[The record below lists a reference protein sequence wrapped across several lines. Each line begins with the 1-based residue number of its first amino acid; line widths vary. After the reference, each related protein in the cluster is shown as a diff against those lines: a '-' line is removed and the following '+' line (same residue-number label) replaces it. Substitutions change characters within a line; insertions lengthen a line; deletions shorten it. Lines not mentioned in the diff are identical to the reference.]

1 MATPSELDLLLERIQ
16 DYIRTIS
23 QPMGAA
29 FYEALRQDT
38 ISAYTNRVNEDGSV
52 TSAEEARAIADLFVT
67 DEQNMRAKL
76 ARATV
81 SLSDVKMYVTEK
93 MNEFVSL
100 WIDGAG
106 RAPTENEK
114 RVAYN
119 YIIQGTM
126 EPPETRMSN
135 MYVLGGRTDTHI
147 SPQFQNILEQVVF
160 DGDEEIKRWPD
171 AFTIDKKLGKITR
184 QAEQVKLIAGWQVNN
199 DPEVRE
205 NILRNW
211 DQWEAAIEELSTEK
225 EHDYDSAAD
234 KVFDVVVEPADTPA
248 KQRLKARFVGW
259 GNIGQPNMPS
269 LDDATAEFEYAG
281 ETEQKISSLST
292 DALKTFENEM
302 KAAFPDVLLQDAE
315 GNKSPVQITERDII
329 IAEGKQ
335 RLQANLDTLQ
345 GQRFSNLTI
354 AMANRAIMDEIRGTV
369 PERLAAAQGKS
380 DLAEQISD
388 YVDDPGGLFEEK
400 LKLKFPDINLN
411 AEAIK
416 ERTRIIANTKILL
429 SETIDEIKQGGG
441 TDEEIAIAT
450 QGIINQLIGRVEG
463 DINTA
468 QQIGV
473 ETKLQ
478 EERQTEL
485 EKVDTETEAGNA
497 VDKFLATYF
506 GVGTKIP
513 DYARNEMAKGLLD
526 SYTRAGLT
534 DGPIPDNTEVLSPFA
549 AFVPNWIA
557 REQTDP
563 EQVARGI
570 LGMTDFSKMA
580 LDKEV
585 ADRLE
590 ASVSMLSEGI
600 QAGLAS
606 NPFSGQ
612 LAGDVGAGFMQN
624 IGLTPMGGLAPLP
637 GVTGMMAPLPR
648 DTDPSLTSGGMD
660 IYKPSL
666 ESFTQQPAPF
676 GDYPSAVQALAG
688 FDPVEALRQQYDPSK
703 PPTPPPGF
711 FTAGGGLEPIGGRGV
726 IPMRDYA
733 GELGPVLQE
742 IFAGESPEYQQFIS
756 QGPLLTNLLE
766 QFRKSQQIPTGG
778 GGVMGAVM
786 AAERAAA
793 EAEGVPAYRY
803 MPQEGGGFEREFLD
817 IQKQPVRYGA
827 ASAAWGDLRRAQ
839 LPTVGEFVEKQLP
852 GLRTRYEAS
861 PFYGQEQTRLTQ
873 EREYEGAIA
882 EREAAIAE
890 SARRGELR
898 GGTSIFR
905 RRTA

>member
-38 ISAYTNRVNEDGSV
+38 ISTHTNRVNEDGSV
-52 TSAEEARAIADLFVT
+52 TSAEEARDMADLFVT

-81 SLSDVKMYVTEK
+81 SLSDVQMYVAEK
-93 MNEFVSL
+93 MNEFTTL
-100 WIDGAG
+100 WIDGTG

-114 RVAYN
+114 KVAYN

-126 EPPETRMSN
+126 EPPETRLSD
-135 MYVLGGRTDTHI
+135 MYVFGGRTDTYI
-147 SPQFQNILEQVVF
+147 SPEFQNILEQVVF

-171 AFTIDKKLGKITR
+171 AFTTDKKLGKITR
-184 QAEQVKLIAGWQVNN
+184 QAEQVKLIDGWQVNN

-345 GQRFSNLTI
+345 GQRSSNLTI

-380 DLAEQISD
+380 NLAEQISD
-388 YVDDPGGLFEEK
+388 YVDDPGGLFEKK
-400 LKLKFPDINLN
+400 LKLNFPDINLN

-429 SETIDEIKQGGG
+429 SQTIDEIKQGGG

-485 EKVDTETEAGNA
+485 EKRQTELEKVDTETEAGNA
-497 VDKFLATYF
+497 VDKFLATFF
-506 GVGTKIP
+506 GVGTEIP

-526 SYTRAGLT
+526 SYTSAGLT
-534 DGPIPDNTEVLSPFA
+534 GGPIPDNTEVLSPFA

-590 ASVSMLSEGI
+590 ASVGMLSEGI

-660 IYKPSL
+660 IYQPTL
-666 ESFTQQPAPF
+666 ESFTQQPASF
-676 GDYPSAVQALAG
+676 GDYPPAVRALAG
-688 FDPVEALRQQYDPSK
+688 FDPVEALRQQYDEGR
-703 PPTPPPGF
+703 PPTPTPGF
-711 FTAGGGLEPIGGRGV
+711 FTAGEGLEPIGGRGV

-733 GELGPVLQE
+733 GELGPILQE

-766 QFRKSQQIPTGG
+766 QFRKSQQISREDTS
-778 GGVMGAVM
+778 GVMGAVAAQERAM
-786 AAERAAA
+786 AER
-793 EAEGVPAYRY
+793 EAKGLPTG
-803 MPQEGGGFEREFLD
+803 PT
-817 IQKQPVRYGA
+817 RYGA

-839 LPTVGEFVEKQLP
+839 LPTVGEFVEEQLP
-852 GLRTRYEAS
+852 GLRTRYETS

-873 EREYEGAIA
+873 EREYEEAIA
-882 EREAAIAE
+882 EREASIAE
-890 SARRGELR
+890 STRRGELR